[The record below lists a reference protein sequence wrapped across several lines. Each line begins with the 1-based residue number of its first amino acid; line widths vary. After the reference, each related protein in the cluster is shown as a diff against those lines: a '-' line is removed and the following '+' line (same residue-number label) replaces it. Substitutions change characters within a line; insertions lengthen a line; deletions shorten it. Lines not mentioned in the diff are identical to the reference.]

1 MIPDRAEAA
10 AVACEGLAA
19 AAAPDDRHRA
29 HVASTLLSVPLTHPL
44 RWTSHEGRMV
54 DRVLE
59 TATAAQHGTATPEEL
74 RAFAAELRAGA
85 PEMRARGWYPYVV
98 GGAR

>member
-1 MIPDRAEAA
+1 MPDRAEAA

-19 AAAPDDRHRA
+19 AAAPDDKHRQ
-29 HVASTLLSVPLTHPL
+29 HVASVLLDVPLTHPL
-44 RWTSHEGRMV
+44 RWTQVDGTGV
-54 DRVLE
+54 DRILE
-59 TATAAQHGTATPEEL
+59 TATAVQHGTATPEDL
-74 RAFAAELRAGA
+74 RSFAAELRAGA